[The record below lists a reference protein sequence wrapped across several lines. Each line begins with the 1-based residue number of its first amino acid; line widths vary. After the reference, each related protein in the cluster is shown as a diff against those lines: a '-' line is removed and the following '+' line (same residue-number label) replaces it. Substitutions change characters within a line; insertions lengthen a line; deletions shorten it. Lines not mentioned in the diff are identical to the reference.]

1 MVASVSIESF
11 SKSDRAIDFV
21 SVLKSISDFVVALSG
36 MALTT
41 DLGVI
46 LYFSVYWICFLRLLS
61 VSASALLIESVILS
75 AYMITIPSTRS
86 EEHTSELQSRQYL
99 VCRLLLEKKK
109 T

>member
-1 MVASVSIESF
+1 MVASISIESF

-46 LYFSVYWICFLRLLS
+46 LYFSLYWICFLRLLS
-61 VSASALLIESVILS
+61 VSASALFIESAS
-75 AYMITIPSTRS
+75 RRRSYRTDTARPRPSRRPS
-86 EEHTSELQSRQYL
+86 E
-99 VCRLLLEKKK
+99 
-109 T
+109 